1 MININ
6 KKLSIILVSLILIV
20 IVIAGK
26 NSFTSGEKIEEKD
39 KELPKPKQNIVS
51 VFLNDKLLEFSN
63 DSIIENDKAYV
74 PVEEFAKA
82 IDADVKLKGSKKIT
96 INKDKK
102 SIEINRKENT
112 VITEDGKPESINI
125 IEQDKVAMLPLNF
138 LAEHF
143 GFKVYPIV
151 DKQIN
156 VYDEA
161 HDIDEPRLKE
171 KQTETDENITDD
183 KLDVETAIDPD
194 AGKKIAYL
202 TFDDG
207 PNLNTPQI
215 LDVLKE
221 KNVKA
226 TFFMLGSSIVAHG
239 DIAKRISE
247 EDHGLGVHSMTHDFK
262 SVYASPDAFV
272 NEMNAANDEL
282 YKATGKKT
290 TVLRAPYGSKPYM
303 KQEFRDL
310 ATSWG
315 YRIWDWNVDSSDSIK
330 KNTTPDEVYNEVANQ
345 IVNKDKAVI
354 LFHDK
359 EHTLNALPR
368 IIDHLI
374 ASGFEIRKLDKDLTP
389 LNFWNDER

>member
-39 KELPKPKQNIVS
+39 KELPKPKQDIVS

-262 SVYASPDAFV
+262 SVYASPESFV
-272 NEMNAANDEL
+272 DEMNAANDEL